1 LLTFPEPPK
10 FLLKILEESVM
21 DHIIL
26 AAITFAILVRII
38 AMDGYSL
45 KPFYKDG
52 KFQLNI
58 IGTIIVGAIGAYGLM
73 EASPELFA
81 SPFVAFM
88 TVYMAPHLLDKA
100 VTKITP
106 TTVQEG
112 IPEEDMD

>member
-1 LLTFPEPPK
+1 
-10 FLLKILEESVM
+10 M
-21 DHIIL
+21 DYVIL
-26 AAITFAILVRII
+26 AAIIFAIFVRII
-38 AMDGYSL
+38 SMDGYSL

-58 IGTIIVGAIGAYGLM
+58 IGTVIVGAIGAYGLL

-100 VTKITP
+100 VTKLIPTP
-106 TTVQEG
+106 VQEG
-112 IPEEDMD
+112 IPEEDMN